1 MLCAGWALSPA
12 SVGAARPQNT
22 ATTPRGA
29 SLCPQGQNLGVKG
42 VIQDWCNHRGIKC
55 VSTRHPPAQ
64 HRAQCCQ
71 HSPGG
76 LRALPTSD
84 SLAGKALCW
93 DHCCFPHSLGVGEP
107 PFPAGKAQIWLP
119 PAQPCPL
126 ARAARTGLPKLR
138 AWQGKGWAEPPLI
151 PPRGDLGSPCSVLGG
166 CDLSLSPGRARWPLQ
181 CWCPTPHISQMQQ
194 IAEREE
200 EEEEKEEEQQLP
212 VTGLATLAHP
222 EQDVPVSHP
231 RGLPGVLVPL

>member
-1 MLCAGWALSPA
+1 MCWLGSVPSLCVSSTAPKHSHNPSGGITVPSGAKPRCKGGYTGLVQSQGHKMCLHQAPTCPAQGSVLPTWSWGSESPA
-12 SVGAARPQNT
+12 HLRVSRWKSPVLGSLLFPTFPGCWRAALPGRKSPDLV
-22 ATTPRGA
+22 AT
-29 SLCPQGQNLGVKG
+29 CP
-42 VIQDWCNHRGIKC
+42 
-55 VSTRHPPAQ
+55 
-64 HRAQCCQ
+64 
-71 HSPGG
+71 
-76 LRALPTSD
+76 ALPTRQ
-84 SLAGKALCW
+84 GT
-93 DHCCFPHSLGVGEP
+93 
-107 PFPAGKAQIWLP
+107 
-119 PAQPCPL
+119 
-126 ARAARTGLPKLR
+126 ARTGLPQLR

-166 CDLSLSPGRARWPLQ
+166 CDLSLSPGRAQWPLQ

-212 VTGLATLAHP
+212 ATGLATLARP